1 VIPGITTNLTLPLE
15 TVRADCKLKC
25 KQLLNEFG
33 DRIWKSMCT
42 LGKTDAAEMKIKL
55 ITDEP
60 VVRGPYRMPIIEE
73 ENLRKLLEVLLI
85 NGITPE
91 KNSRS
96 ACEVQT
102 LKVLCQKCGRHN
114 VRVEHPSAVMEVA

>member
-1 VIPGITTNLTLPLE
+1 
-15 TVRADCKLKC
+15 
-25 KQLLNEFG
+25 
-33 DRIWKSMCT
+33 MCT
-42 LGKTDAAEMKIKL
+42 MVGYNDAAEIKIRL

-60 VVRGPYRMPIIEE
+60 VVRSPCGMPIIEKE
-73 ENLRKLLEVLLI
+73 ILRKLLEVLLI

-96 ACEVQT
+96 ACEVKT
-102 LKVLCQKCGRHN
+102 LKVLCRKCGRHN

>member
-1 VIPGITTNLTLPLE
+1 LTLPLE

-42 LGKTDAAEMKIKL
+42 LGKADAAEMKIKL

>member
-1 VIPGITTNLTLPLE
+1 
-15 TVRADCKLKC
+15 
-25 KQLLNEFG
+25 
-33 DRIWKSMCT
+33 MCT

-60 VVRGPYRMPIIEE
+60 VVRGPYRMRIIEE
-73 ENLRKLLEVLLI
+73 EILRKLLEVLLI

-96 ACEVQT
+96 ACEVKT
-102 LKVLCQKCGRHN
+102 LKVLCRTSECRYGGGIVVVDEDR
-114 VRVEHPSAVMEVA
+114 VRKGS

>member
-1 VIPGITTNLTLPLE
+1 
-15 TVRADCKLKC
+15 
-25 KQLLNEFG
+25 
-33 DRIWKSMCT
+33 MCT
-42 LGKTDAAEMKIKL
+42 LGKADAAEMKIKL

-73 ENLRKLLEVLLI
+73 EILRKLLEVLLI